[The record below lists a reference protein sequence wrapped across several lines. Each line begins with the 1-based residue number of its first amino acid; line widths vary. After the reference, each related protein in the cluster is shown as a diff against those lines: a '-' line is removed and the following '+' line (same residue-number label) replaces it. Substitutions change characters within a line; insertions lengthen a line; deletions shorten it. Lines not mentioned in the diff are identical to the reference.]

1 MQRFRKKPVL
11 VEAEQWL
18 GTVEQKE
25 RLLAEGVIMDIPS
38 LDGSCLVP
46 TLEGNMTCQINDYI
60 IKGIK
65 GEYYPCKPDIFE
77 LTYDM
82 DEKETLEIE
91 VNAETLGLNPEFVEA
106 GIEVGDTIKVDA
118 AEDNI
123 QEDNIE
129 KVVVPVEAVKKKANK
144 K

>member
-1 MQRFRKKPVL
+1 MQRFRKKPVV

-25 RLLAEGVIMDIPS
+25 RLLAEGLIMDIPS

-91 VNAETLGLNPEFVEA
+91 V
-106 GIEVGDTIKVDA
+106 GDTIKVDA

>member
-1 MQRFRKKPVL
+1 MQRFRKKPVV

-25 RLLAEGVIMDIPS
+25 RLLAEGVIMNIPS

-106 GIEVGDTIKVDA
+106 GIEVGDTITVDA

-129 KVVVPVEAVKKKANK
+129 KVVVPVEAVKKKVNK

>member
-1 MQRFRKKPVL
+1 MQRFRKKPVV

-91 VNAETLGLNPEFVEA
+91 V
-106 GIEVGDTIKVDA
+106 GDTIKVDA
-118 AEDNI
+118 AND
-123 QEDNIE
+123 
-129 KVVVPVEAVKKKANK
+129 VPVEVEKKKTTK

>member
-1 MQRFRKKPVL
+1 M
-11 VEAEQWL
+11 E
-18 GTVEQKE
+18 
-25 RLLAEGVIMDIPS
+25 IPS
-38 LDGSCLVP
+38 QDGSCLVP
-46 TLEGNMTCQINDYI
+46 TLEGDMTCQINDYI

-118 AEDNI
+118 AD
-123 QEDNIE
+123 D
-129 KVVVPVEAVKKKANK
+129 VPVEVEKKKTTK

>member
-1 MQRFRKKPVL
+1 MQRFRKKPVV

-106 GIEVGDTIKVDA
+106 GIEVGDTIKVDV

>member
-1 MQRFRKKPVL
+1 M
-11 VEAEQWL
+11 E
-18 GTVEQKE
+18 
-25 RLLAEGVIMDIPS
+25 IPS
-38 LDGSCLVP
+38 QDGSCLVP

-118 AEDNI
+118 AD
-123 QEDNIE
+123 D
-129 KVVVPVEAVKKKANK
+129 VPVEVEKKKTTK

>member
-1 MQRFRKKPVL
+1 MQRFRKKPVV

-25 RLLAEGVIMDIPS
+25 RLLAEGVIMNIPS

-118 AEDNI
+118 ADDNI

-129 KVVVPVEAVKKKANK
+129 KVVVPVEAVKKKVNK

>member
-1 MQRFRKKPVL
+1 MQRFRKKPVV

-129 KVVVPVEAVKKKANK
+129 KVVVPVEAVKEKANK

>member
-1 MQRFRKKPVL
+1 M
-11 VEAEQWL
+11 E
-18 GTVEQKE
+18 
-25 RLLAEGVIMDIPS
+25 IPS
-38 LDGSCLVP
+38 QDGSCLVP

-65 GEYYPCKPDIFE
+65 GEYYPCKPYIFE

-129 KVVVPVEAVKKKANK
+129 KVVVPVEAVKEKANK

>member
-1 MQRFRKKPVL
+1 MQRFRKKPVV

-118 AEDNI
+118 SEDNI

>member
-1 MQRFRKKPVL
+1 
-11 VEAEQWL
+11 
-18 GTVEQKE
+18 
-25 RLLAEGVIMDIPS
+25 MDIPS

-46 TLEGNMTCQINDYI
+46 TLEGDMTCQINDYI

-118 AEDNI
+118 AD
-123 QEDNIE
+123 D
-129 KVVVPVEAVKKKANK
+129 VPVEVEKKKTTK

>member
-1 MQRFRKKPVL
+1 MQRFRKKPVV

-46 TLEGNMTCQINDYI
+46 TLEGNMTCQLNDYI

-106 GIEVGDTIKVDA
+106 GIEVGYTIKVDA